1 MALGARSALRTNGL
15 VALSMFPVRL
25 NSIALG
31 LTLAVLILA
40 AVGSPV
46 YAANL
51 WLDCANDGQQTSAQ
65 TLPDF
70 VELAA
75 KLSPTVVN
83 ISTLSQ
89 PEPAAG
95 DAFPQGRQ
103 FELSPEERFGL
114 PGGVKSLGSGFII
127 NPAGYILTNDHVVED
142 AGKILVSLT
151 DGRNFNARVVGRDA
165 RTDVALLKINAGAPL
180 PVAPLGDSNRLK
192 VGQWV
197 MAIGNPFGFDH
208 SVTAGIV
215 SAKARFIPGSYS
227 DFIQTDASIN
237 PGNSGGPLIDLNGAV
252 IGVNSAIYT
261 RTGSS
266 MGIGFAI
273 PINLVKEEVEEL
285 HAQGKVTRGWL
296 GVYIQKVTPALSD
309 SLGLN
314 QPRGAL
320 VADVLKDSPATAAG
334 IKRGDVI
341 IAFNDR
347 PIKDSQELPLMVGET
362 PVGHKVTLKFI
373 RDRATHQVTV
383 TITPSREDEIEK
395 AMATRQQ
402 PPPPSARPGGFGLD
416 VENVTPQLA
425 RELGMSDKGGVVIMQ
440 VEPGGSADEAGLREH
455 DVILEVDRQ
464 PVNDVHAYRQ
474 ALNKPGGN
482 SVLLLIER
490 SGSTI
495 FVPLKRQG

>member
-1 MALGARSALRTNGL
+1 VRVIDTPQVKKLGILGSIGLSLALAALISAALG
-15 VALSMFPVRL
+15 
-25 NSIALG
+25 
-31 LTLAVLILA
+31 
-40 AVGSPV
+40 SPAV
-46 YAANL
+46 YAGNL
-51 WLDCANDGQQTSAQ
+51 WLDSATDGQQTKAQ

-83 ISTLSQ
+83 ISTESQ
-89 PEPAAG
+89 PEPAGGEAL
-95 DAFPQGRQ
+95 PQGRQ
-103 FELSPEERFGL
+103 FELSPEESFGP

-127 NPAGYILTNDHVVED
+127 NQAGYILTNDHVVED
-142 AGKILVSLT
+142 ADKIVVSLT
-151 DGRNFNARVVGRDA
+151 DGRNFNAKVVGRDA
-165 RTDVALLKINAGAPL
+165 KTDVALLKIDAAGPL
-180 PVAPLGDSNRLK
+180 AVAPLGDSGRLK

-215 SAKARFIPGSYS
+215 SAKARFIPGSYC

-237 PGNSGGPLIDLNGAV
+237 PGNSGGPLIDLSGAV

-273 PINLVKEEVEEL
+273 PINLVKEEIEEL
-285 HAQGKVTRGWL
+285 HAQGKVSRGWL

-309 SLGLN
+309 SLGLEE
-314 QPRGAL
+314 PRGAL
-320 VADVLKDSPATAAG
+320 VADVLKNSPATAAG

-383 TITPSREDEIEK
+383 TITTSREDELQK
-395 AMATRQQ
+395 AMVTQEQAA
-402 PPPPSARPGGFGLD
+402 PPSPRQAGFGLD

-425 RELGMSDKGGVVIMQ
+425 RELRMSDKGGVVITQ

-455 DVILEVDRQ
+455 DVILEIDRQ
-464 PVNDVHAYRQ
+464 PVNDVNAYQQ
-474 ALNKPGGN
+474 ALNKQGGS